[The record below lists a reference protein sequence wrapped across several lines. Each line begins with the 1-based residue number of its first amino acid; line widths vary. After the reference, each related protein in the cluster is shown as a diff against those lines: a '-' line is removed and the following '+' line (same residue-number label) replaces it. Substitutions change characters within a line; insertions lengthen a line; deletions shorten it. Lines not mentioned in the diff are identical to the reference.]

1 MYKLKNDNYR
11 RQRGGKAE
19 VYDVYCTRCNE
30 QVLTYQKDG
39 IGRLLRLYLNRIL
52 APPELERL
60 QREPIRDPHELSDLV
75 CGGCE
80 TVLATPIQHIDGRF
94 ALLIRQGFIRKER
107 YHGEV
112 RR

>member
-1 MYKLKNDNYR
+1 MYKLKNDVYR
-11 RQRGGKAE
+11 KRRGGKAE
-19 VYDVYCTRCNE
+19 VYDIYCTQCSDH
-30 QVLTYQKDG
+30 VLTYQKDG

-60 QREPIRDPHELSDLV
+60 QKEPIHNPNELSDLV

-80 TVLATPIQHIDGRF
+80 TVLATPVRHFDGRY
-94 ALLIRQGFIRKER
+94 ALLIRQGFIKKER
-107 YHGEV
+107 YQGEV